1 MGRVTMAKVKLSS
14 FHMTDLYVCSL
25 VMPGVGGMYGMDM
38 VDARGHRGRD
48 VRGRRF
54 LVVAIGVDIEDGL
67 LAGYD
72 SSGSHLVAF
81 WIAMEGGVVD
91 GGE

>member
-1 MGRVTMAKVKLSS
+1 MS
-14 FHMTDLYVCSL
+14 SL
-25 VMPGVGGMYGMDM
+25 VMRGGGWYGMDM
-38 VDARGHRGRD
+38 VDARGYCGRD
-48 VRGRRF
+48 VGGCRF
-54 LVVAIGVDIEDGL
+54 LVVAIGVDIEYGL

-81 WIAMEGGVVD
+81 WIAMVGGVVG